1 MKKLLLILFLF
12 TSITINSQKQFS
24 GVWKC
29 PESAYLTTVL
39 SSEYKVLKV
48 FNFSLIKHRFINE
61 TIIHQSK
68 DTIKTKLYNKQNRY
82 NVNIKYY
89 LKNKDTLVNE
99 YSGDYDQKI
108 LLTRLHINK

>member
-1 MKKLLLILFLF
+1 MKKLLLILLLF

-39 SSEYKVLKV
+39 SSEYKVLKI

-68 DTIKTKLYNKQNRY
+68 DTIKTKLHNKQNGY

-89 LKNKDTLVNE
+89 LKTKDTLVNE
-99 YSGDYDQKI
+99 YSGDYNQKI
-108 LLTRLHINK
+108 LLTRLTINK